1 MSTTTTNY
9 GLVKPQLTDS
19 ADITAMNGNWD
30 KIDTELKS
38 RATLGS
44 DGKVPSSQLP
54 SMNYIPTS
62 EKGKASG
69 VASLDSS
76 GKLPSGQLP
85 SHTHDD
91 RYYTESEVNNLING
105 LKTFVINITDN
116 GDNFIADKTFSEV
129 LAAYNAGKTLMAYY
143 NDYKLPLTMA
153 NVSQYFA
160 FQTGTDSGYVAVS
173 IMVDNTVFGIFETFS
188 YSDHHHFPS
197 DIKSGTF
204 ASYVKANASNQ
215 DPATSLIRNS
225 KLVSA
230 DTNPTVNGEICWT
243 YK

>member
-9 GLVKPQLTDS
+9 GLIKPQLTDS
-19 ADITAMNGNWD
+19 ADITATNGNWD

-69 VASLDSS
+69 VATLDSS
-76 GKLPSGQLP
+76 GKIPSGQLP
-85 SHTHDD
+85 DNKFIIT
-91 RYYTESEVNNLING
+91 
-105 LKTFVINITDN
+105 ITDN
-116 GDNFIADKTFSEV
+116 GSEFVADKTFSEV
-129 LAAYNAGKTLMAYY
+129 LAAYNSGKTLMVYY
-143 NDYKLPLTMA
+143 NEYKIPLNM
-153 NVSQYFA
+153 VDLSQSDMKYIA
-160 FQTGTDSGYVAVS
+160 FQTGTDYGYMAFL
-173 IMVDNTVFGIFETFS
+173 IMSNNTVGGIFETFS

-204 ASYVKANASNQ
+204 ASYVKANANGQ

-230 DTNPTVNGEICWT
+230 DTNPTVNGEINWT